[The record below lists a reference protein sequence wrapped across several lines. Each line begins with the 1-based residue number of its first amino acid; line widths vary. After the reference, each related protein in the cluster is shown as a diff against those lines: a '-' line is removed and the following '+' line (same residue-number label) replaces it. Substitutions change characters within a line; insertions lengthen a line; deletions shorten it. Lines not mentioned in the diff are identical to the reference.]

1 MDSIGELRKLACRLD
16 RVCRSGAQFGWRQCR
31 RGLASVLDLVFP
43 PVCVVCAGDMRDATT
58 APLLCDSCQTGLGQ
72 RPDAVCPRCVAVLP
86 PGVWDAAQCPEC
98 RRRDFVFDR
107 AWAVGEY
114 RAALRDVVL
123 RTKRSGQEHLAFQ
136 MGRLLAQ
143 SLEENAWGRWG
154 DLIVPVPS
162 HWWRRWTRGMNGPE
176 MMGEAIG
183 GRWRIKLATRV
194 IRCRRRTR
202 KQGTLLPDERQRNV
216 RGAFEVTN
224 PAAVRG
230 REILLID
237 DVMTTGATVNEAS
250 RVLLKAG
257 AATVRV
263 AVVARGGN
271 AP

>member
-1 MDSIGELRKLACRLD
+1 M
-16 RVCRSGAQFGWRQCR
+16 
-31 RGLASVLDLVFP
+31 LDLVFP
-43 PVCVVCAGDMRDATT
+43 PVCVVCAGDAGDTGDAPT
-58 APLLCDSCQTGLGQ
+58 APLVCDSCRTGLST
-72 RPDAVCPRCVAVLP
+72 RPEAVCSRCVAVLP
-86 PGVWDAAQCPEC
+86 PGVLDAAQCPEC

-136 MGRLLAQ
+136 MGHLLAQ
-143 SLEENAWGRWG
+143 SLEESAWGRWG

-194 IRCRRRTR
+194 MRCRRRTR
-202 KQGTLLPDERQRNV
+202 KQGTLLPNERQRNV
-216 RGAFEVTN
+216 RGAFEVAN
-224 PAAVRG
+224 PSAVQG
-230 REILLID
+230 QKVLLID

-250 RVLLKAG
+250 RVLLGAG

-263 AVVARGGN
+263 AVLARGGSV
-271 AP
+271 P